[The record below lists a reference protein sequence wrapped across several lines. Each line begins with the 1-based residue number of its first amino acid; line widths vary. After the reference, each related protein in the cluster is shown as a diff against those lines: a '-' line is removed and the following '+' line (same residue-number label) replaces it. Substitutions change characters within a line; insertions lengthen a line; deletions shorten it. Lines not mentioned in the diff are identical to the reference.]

1 MRVDRLGTG
10 DDAQYR
16 ALNCLFADVF
26 DDRESYLSDPP
37 YDDYVARLLAM
48 PHVVALIAR
57 DDAGTLIGGLVGYEL
72 PKLEQRRS
80 EFYIYDLA
88 VVENHRRRGVATALI
103 EAMRAVARAAGGW
116 AVFVQGD
123 YGDDAAL
130 ALYDKLGE
138 REAVLHFDIAP

>member
-1 MRVDRLGTG
+1 M
-10 DDAQYR
+10 
-16 ALNCLFADVF
+16 F
-26 DDRESYLSDPP
+26 DDREAYLSALP
-37 YDDYVARLLAM
+37 DDAYVLQILAM

-57 DDAGTLIGGLVGYEL
+57 DDDGQLIGGLVGYEL

-88 VVENHRRRGVATALI
+88 VVESHRRRGVATSLI
-103 EAMRAVARAAGGW
+103 DAMRAVARAAGGW

-130 ALYDKLGE
+130 ALYHKLGQ
-138 REAVLHFDIAP
+138 RQAVLHFDIAP